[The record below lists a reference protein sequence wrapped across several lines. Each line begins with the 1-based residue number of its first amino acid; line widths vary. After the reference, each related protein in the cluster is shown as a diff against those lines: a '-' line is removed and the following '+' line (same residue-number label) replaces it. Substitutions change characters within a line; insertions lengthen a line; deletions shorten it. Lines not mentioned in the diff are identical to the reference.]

1 MGHIVSYT
9 LKYHS
14 EIKNLRQDIQKSFCL
29 PGSLADGCCRFFLK
43 RCHLSPSPSSFPFC
57 ILIIIVSKVL
67 KDFPLFHGN
76 SDMLDNLMD
85 FSPRD
90 KNKLIFRGK
99 RRTHTQPSLSLSFFF
114 SLSDIYKWVT
124 YRVPLSKEHS
134 VRFGQFC
141 SHLKRI
147 TRLPSDGSSTRNQ
160 IFRYRYLTKNGFKAS

>member
-43 RCHLSPSPSSFPFC
+43 RCHLSPSSFPFC

-99 RRTHTQPSLSLSFFF
+99 EQPSFFVCCCW
-114 SLSDIYKWVT
+114 LMLRRCKIYKWVT
-124 YRVPLSKEHS
+124 YRVPSK
-134 VRFGQFC
+134 VKGPR
-141 SHLKRI
+141 
-147 TRLPSDGSSTRNQ
+147 T
-160 IFRYRYLTKNGFKAS
+160 

>member
-99 RRTHTQPSLSLSFFF
+99 RRTHTQPVPLSLSLSF
-114 SLSDIYKWVT
+114 LCLWYTNGLHI
-124 YRVPLSKEHS
+124 E
-134 VRFGQFC
+134 
-141 SHLKRI
+141 
-147 TRLPSDGSSTRNQ
+147 
-160 IFRYRYLTKNGFKAS
+160 YL

>member
-90 KNKLIFRGK
+90 KNKLISSSS
-99 RRTHTQPSLSLSFFF
+99 THHGSLR
-114 SLSDIYKWVT
+114 IYKWVPFSQS
-124 YRVPLSKEHS
+124 RGKAKREKKEDGNKNEIKILSSK
-134 VRFGQFC
+134 C
-141 SHLKRI
+141 K
-147 TRLPSDGSSTRNQ
+147 
-160 IFRYRYLTKNGFKAS
+160 

>member
-90 KNKLIFRGK
+90 KNKLIFSSSS
-99 RRTHTQPSLSLSFFF
+99 THHGSLR
-114 SLSDIYKWVT
+114 IYKWVPFSQQS
-124 YRVPLSKEHS
+124 RGKAKREKKEN
-134 VRFGQFC
+134 RKIRQKF
-141 SHLKRI
+141 
-147 TRLPSDGSSTRNQ
+147 
-160 IFRYRYLTKNGFKAS
+160 

>member
-99 RRTHTQPSLSLSFFF
+99 RRTHTHSLCLSLSFF
-114 SLSDIYKWVT
+114 SLSLIYKWVT
-124 YRVPLSKEHS
+124 YRVPLSKT
-134 VRFGQFC
+134 QYT
-141 SHLKRI
+141 I
-147 TRLPSDGSSTRNQ
+147 
-160 IFRYRYLTKNGFKAS
+160 

>member
-43 RCHLSPSPSSFPFC
+43 RCHLSPSPSFPFC

-99 RRTHTQPSLSLSFFF
+99 EQPSFFVCCCCW
-114 SLSDIYKWVT
+114 LMLRRCKIYKWVT
-124 YRVPLSKEHS
+124 YRVPSK
-134 VRFGQFC
+134 VKGPYINYVYNQFGGG
-141 SHLKRI
+141 HV
-147 TRLPSDGSSTRNQ
+147 N
-160 IFRYRYLTKNGFKAS
+160 A

>member
-43 RCHLSPSPSSFPFC
+43 RCHLSPSSFPFC

-99 RRTHTQPSLSLSFFF
+99 RRTHTQPVPLSLSFF
-114 SLSDIYKWVT
+114 SLSLIYKWVT
-124 YRVPLSKEHS
+124 YRVPLSKT
-134 VRFGQFC
+134 QC
-141 SHLKRI
+141 TI
-147 TRLPSDGSSTRNQ
+147 
-160 IFRYRYLTKNGFKAS
+160 

>member
-43 RCHLSPSPSSFPFC
+43 RCHLSPSPSFPFC

-99 RRTHTQPSLSLSFFF
+99 RRTHTQPVPLSLSFF
-114 SLSDIYKWVT
+114 SLSLIYKWVT
-124 YRVPLSKEHS
+124 YRVPLSKT
-134 VRFGQFC
+134 QC
-141 SHLKRI
+141 TI
-147 TRLPSDGSSTRNQ
+147 
-160 IFRYRYLTKNGFKAS
+160 